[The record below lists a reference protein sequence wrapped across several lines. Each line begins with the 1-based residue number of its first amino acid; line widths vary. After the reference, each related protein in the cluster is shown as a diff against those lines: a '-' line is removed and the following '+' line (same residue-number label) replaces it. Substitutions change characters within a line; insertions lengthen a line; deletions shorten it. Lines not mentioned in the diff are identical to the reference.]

1 MIYLNKQK
9 KLMKKMRMNIMFTD
23 DTMKKMTTLFKNISP
38 YYKNKHHDVLS
49 PYDARRRICQETARG
64 YQARY

>member
-1 MIYLNKQK
+1 
-9 KLMKKMRMNIMFTD
+9 MRMNIMFTD

-49 PYDARRRICQETARG
+49 PHDARRRICQETARG